1 MSKPNWF
8 HVCNVQ
14 DMPHNGGVCVK
25 YGEHQIALYYFTHRN
40 EWYASQNLCPHKQ
53 QMALS
58 RGMLGSQ
65 QGEPKVACPFHK
77 KTFSLKDGHCLNDE
91 ACSNINVY
99 DVRVAE
105 GEVYIDVAG
114 IDQQLVAG
122 EYQHET
128 ISPNT

>member
-1 MSKPNWF
+1 
-8 HVCNVQ
+8 
-14 DMPHNGGVCVK
+14 MPHNGGVCVK
-25 YGEHQIALYYFTHRN
+25 YGEQQIALYYFTHRS

-91 ACSNINVY
+91 SCAHIEVY
-99 DVRVAE
+99 KVRVE
-105 GEVYIDVAG
+105 NGEVYIDVNS
-114 IDQQLVAG
+114 IDQQVTAN
-122 EYQHET
+122 EYQHPT
-128 ISPNT
+128 YSSNT

>member
-1 MSKPNWF
+1 MSNQNWF
-8 HVCNVQ
+8 HVCSVQ

-25 YGEHQIALYYFTHRN
+25 YGEQQIALYYFTHRN

-91 ACSNINVY
+91 SCAHIEVY
-99 DVRVAE
+99 KVRVE
-105 GEVYIDVAG
+105 NGEVYIDVNS
-114 IDQQLVAG
+114 IDQQVTAN
-122 EYQHET
+122 EYQHPT
-128 ISPNT
+128 YSSNT